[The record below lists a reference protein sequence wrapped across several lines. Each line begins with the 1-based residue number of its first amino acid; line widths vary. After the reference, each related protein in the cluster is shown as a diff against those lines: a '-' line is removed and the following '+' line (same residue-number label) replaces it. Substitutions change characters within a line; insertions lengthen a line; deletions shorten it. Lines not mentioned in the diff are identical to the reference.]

1 MVLNLYYFHDPMC
14 SWCWAFRPL
23 WQEIVAGLP
32 DPVSSQRVLGG
43 LAPDTDQVMPA
54 DMQAKLKNVWL
65 KIQQTVPGTLFN
77 FEFWEKCTP
86 RRSTY
91 AACRAVIAARQQGPG
106 YEESMILAIQKAYYL
121 QARNPAD
128 SSTLI
133 ELANEI
139 GLDTVLFSEAL
150 ESPAVHAALLKET
163 AFTHELAVNG
173 FPTLVLEKAGLFTA
187 IHIESLDSKDIL
199 QQIKRLSR

>member
-1 MVLNLYYFHDPMC
+1 MLLNLYYFHDPMC

-23 WQEIVAGLP
+23 WQEIAADLP
-32 DPVSSQRVLGG
+32 DSVSSQRVLGG

-65 KIQQTVPGTLFN
+65 KIQQTVPGTPFN

-91 AACRAVIAARQQGPG
+91 AACCAVIAARQQNPE
-106 YEESMILAIQKAYYL
+106 YEEIMILAIQTAYYL

-128 SSTLI
+128 KRTLT
-133 ELANEI
+133 ELASEI
-139 GLDTVLFSEAL
+139 GLNTAFFSEAL
-150 ESPAVHAALLKET
+150 ESPDIHAALLKEI
-163 AFTHELAVNG
+163 AFTHKLAVNG
-173 FPTLVLEKAGLFTA
+173 FPTLVLEKAGMFTA
-187 IHIESLDSKDIL
+187 IQIEPFDSKAIL